1 MPDNYVVSSHR
12 NFMCNQEEELKNS
25 QKGFVGSG
33 PDEGSMK
40 KLDSGGKV
48 VAKGSSRD
56 ASVPEDERQYPLKP
70 RSKHRRY

>member
-1 MPDNYVVSSHR
+1 MIVDTEKVLR
-12 NFMCNQEEELKNS
+12 EAD
-25 QKGFVGSG
+25 G

-56 ASVPEDERQYPLKP
+56 RASVPEDHERQYPLKP
-70 RSKHRRY
+70 RSKWKMHRRY